1 MTPAPVRQRLEIRSA
16 SKPHLP
22 CHVRL
27 QFEPVRQAWALL
39 SPEKVM
45 WPDEVSHDILK
56 RCDGITTVDQ
66 MICELA
72 AEYDAPEE
80 TIRGD
85 VLGFLQTWADRKLV
99 LA

>member
-1 MTPAPVRQRLEIRSA
+1 MTATLARQRLEVRPG
-16 SKPHLP
+16 SKPRLP
-22 CHVRL
+22 RHVRL

-56 RCDGITTVDQ
+56 RCNGTTTVAQ
-66 MICELA
+66 IVRELA
-72 AEYDAPEE
+72 TEYDAPEE